1 MELID
6 SIILPGSL
14 WLIMFSMGLH
24 LTLDDFRRVMT
35 NRRALTL
42 GMVSMLIVPPLI
54 GIPIAIFFAP
64 TPALL
69 VGFILLATCPG
80 GMLSNLMTDF
90 AKGDLA
96 LSLSLSILVSMI
108 YVFVVPFYAHF
119 ALVQFMDVDAQ
130 VELPM
135 LNFFWKIFSITLIPA
150 SLGLLSN
157 TLWPKLAAK
166 IKTPVKLG
174 GTLALV
180 VAFGYI
186 LVDQIPVLVQYADS
200 LFGISLAMNVL
211 TLASAIALSKAMV
224 PPSFTG
230 VLCPFCPG
238 SIHGCGRP
246 GRIADA
252 EFFLEDIQHYLNPGK
267 SWPIVQYSMAETCGK
282 DKNPCE
288 TWWHLGFGCGFRLYF
303 GRSDSGSGA
312 ICRQSF
318 WY

>member
-211 TLASAIALSKAMV
+211 TLASAIALSKAM
-224 PPSFTG
+224 G
-230 VLCPFCPG
+230 L
-238 SIHGCGRP
+238 IRP
-246 GRIADA
+246 ERIAIGIEHLIRQEGTA
-252 EFFLEDIQHYLNPGK
+252 IYIAVT
-267 SWPIVQYSMAETCGK
+267 IV
-282 DKNPCE
+282 
-288 TWWHLGFGCGFRLYF
+288 
-303 GRSDSGSGA
+303 GSREMSLPMIMNTPVA
-312 ICRQSF
+312 LVICILFVIFTRQTIKK
-318 WY
+318 YATTG